1 MVIMAGYTD
10 DMAKLMEGNRG
21 LESRMPYEIMFE
33 NYTKEQLYE
42 IFLAMSRKDYV
53 CTEELKKVA
62 KEYFESI
69 PQEVIDQKDFA
80 NARFVR
86 NLFERTVAKAALR
99 LQMEP
104 QELKDGKV
112 VLVEGDFAKA
122 SNDREFRKMQEKK
135 DAKSTTIGFC

>member
-1 MVIMAGYTD
+1 MLAQQYGMEVI
-10 DMAKLMEGNRG
+10 
-21 LESRMPYEIMFE
+21 S
-33 NYTKEQLYE
+33 
-42 IFLAMSRKDYV
+42 LADYD
-53 CTEELKKVA
+53 
-62 KEYFESI
+62 I